1 MNYERMMALSIPQAR
16 QELSDDACILY
27 ALGTGFGRDP
37 MHEGQLRHLYEEGLE
52 VLPTMANVLAHPG
65 FWLRNPEIGVDWKRV
80 LHLAQAFTI
89 HRPIEPGQRLIG
101 RSRITGIN
109 DKGPAK
115 GAILFTRREVET
127 EGSEDLLCT
136 VEQTTMLRGDGGGGG
151 DDPPPRPIHPLPDRP
166 ADLHHD
172 LAIPL
177 DAALIY
183 RLSGDR
189 NPLHIDPAVARQ
201 AGFERPI
208 LHGMCTMGYAGHSLM
223 AALCDYEGE
232 RIRSMQVRFTAPV
245 WPGESL
251 RTEMW
256 PQEKGVSFRT
266 RALERDAIVL
276 DNGYADL
283 D

>member
-1 MNYERMMALSIPQAR
+1 MNYEGMMGLSIPRVR
-16 QELSDDACILY
+16 QDLSPEACILY

-37 MHEGQLRHLYEEGLE
+37 MHKGQLRYVYEEGLC
-52 VLPTMANVLAHPG
+52 VLPTMANILAHPG
-65 FWLRNPEIGVDWKRV
+65 FWLKNPEVGVDWKRV
-80 LHLAQAFTI
+80 LHLAQAFSI
-89 HRPIEPGQRLIG
+89 HRPIRPGQRLIG
-101 RSRITGIN
+101 HSRIVGIN
-109 DKGPAK
+109 DKGPTK
-115 GAILFTRREVET
+115 GAILFIRKEVRTDESG
-127 EGSEDLLCT
+127 ELLCSS
-136 VEQTTMLRGDGGGGG
+136 EQTTMLRGDGGCGG
-151 DDPPPRPIHPLPDRP
+151 DDPPPKPVHRLPDRA

-177 DAALIY
+177 NAALIY
-183 RLSGDR
+183 RLSGDK
-189 NPLHIDPAVARQ
+189 NPLHIDPGVARQ

-208 LHGMCTMGYAGHSLM
+208 LHGMCTMGYAAHSLM

-256 PQEKGVSFRT
+256 RQKNGVSFRT
-266 RALERDAIVL
+266 RVAEREAIVL